1 MTKRSTHEFR
11 GFFTKTLAVE
21 EIGPDAAMGK
31 TRGWS
36 SLAHVD
42 LILAL
47 EDWAGVP
54 IPPDMIGELTSIQT
68 IQAFLTDNQVLEA
81 Q

>member
-1 MTKRSTHEFR
+1 MTKRSIQEFSS
-11 GFFTKTLAVE
+11 FFSKTLAVE
-21 EIGPDAAMGK
+21 DIGPDGAMGK

-54 IPPDMIGELTSIQT
+54 ISPDLIGELTSVQSIQV
-68 IQAFLTDNQVLEA
+68 FLREQEVLES
-81 Q
+81 